1 MLTVLLMLLL
11 VLRGGGG
18 GGGGGGPRHTGGE
31 EFDITNEVYRKASSI
46 LTLPTHPPTQAHA
59 QHKHPPC
66 PS

>member
-1 MLTVLLMLLL
+1 VDK
-11 VLRGGGG
+11 
-18 GGGGGGPRHTGGE
+18 GGE

-46 LTLPTHPPTQAHA
+46 LTLGGGGGGGAGPPPRPHPPTQAHA